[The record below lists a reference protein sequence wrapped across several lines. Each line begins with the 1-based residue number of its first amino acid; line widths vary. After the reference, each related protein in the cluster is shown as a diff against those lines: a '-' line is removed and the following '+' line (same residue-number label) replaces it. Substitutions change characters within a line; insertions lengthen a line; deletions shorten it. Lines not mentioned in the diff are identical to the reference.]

1 VELKPRR
8 DATSKPKQ
16 RAVKNLREPKR
27 QLTEWDRNFIE
38 PAEAIECQD
47 HGVYDV
53 QVALKAKQLGLHP
66 RDMKTKLSG
75 VSVWQRLANGE
86 SVGSVRSRLRE
97 REAES
102 S

>member
-53 QVALKAKQLGLHP
+53 QVALKAKQLGLP
-66 RDMKTKLSG
+66 PET
-75 VSVWQRLANGE
+75 
-86 SVGSVRSRLRE
+86 
-97 REAES
+97 
-102 S
+102 